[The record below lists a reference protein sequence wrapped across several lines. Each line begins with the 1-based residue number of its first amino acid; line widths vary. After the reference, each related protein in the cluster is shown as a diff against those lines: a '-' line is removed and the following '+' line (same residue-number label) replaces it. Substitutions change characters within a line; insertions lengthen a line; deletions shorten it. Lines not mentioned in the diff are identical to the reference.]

1 MRNAASRV
9 GRAGRELTHDLT
21 GTLTGPGALL
31 RGFRMW
37 RLRPG
42 LMLLGAVPAFIVL
55 LLLTGGLV
63 AMILWSDSLA
73 DWMTPFLGSD
83 GVGDAVRLAL
93 RIGLV
98 AGYLFAAWTL
108 FVALTLALG
117 DPFYAKIWRE
127 TERMLGGPVPED
139 EVGMWRSVVDSARL
153 VVFSGLLAV
162 VVAVLGFIPVIG
174 TIVAAVLGF
183 GIGGW
188 LLAGELLARP
198 LEARG
203 LAAAQ
208 RKQLLRRR
216 RGRVFGF
223 GISTQAC
230 FWIPGGAIVAMP
242 AAVVG
247 ATMLAREL
255 LGAETVPGQTPNGRP
270 DSV

>member
-1 MRNAASRV
+1 MRNAASHV
-9 GRAGRELTHDLT
+9 GRADRELTHDLT

-42 LMLLGAVPAFIVL
+42 LMLLGAVPAFLVL
-55 LLLTGGLV
+55 LLLTGGAV
-63 AMILWSDSLA
+63 AMFVWSDSLA

-83 GVGDAVRLAL
+83 GVGDAIRLVV

-98 AGYLFAAWTL
+98 AGYLVAAWTL

-127 TERMLGGPVPED
+127 TEEMLGGPVPRD
-139 EVGMWRSVVDSARL
+139 EVGLWRSVLDSARL
-153 VVFSGLLAV
+153 VALSALLAV
-162 VVAVLGFIPVIG
+162 GVAVLGFIPVIG

-208 RKQLLRRR
+208 RKQLVRRR

-223 GISTQAC
+223 GVSTQAC

-247 ATMLAREL
+247 ATLLAREL
-255 LGAETVPGQTPNGRP
+255 LEADGAQPQAPNGRP